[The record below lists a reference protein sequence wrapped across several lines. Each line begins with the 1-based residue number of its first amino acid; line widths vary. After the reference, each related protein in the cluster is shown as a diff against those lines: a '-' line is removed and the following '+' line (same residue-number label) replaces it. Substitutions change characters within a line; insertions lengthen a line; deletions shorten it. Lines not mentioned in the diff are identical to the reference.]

1 MPYRPLMT
9 AFAVIAA
16 IGGIACLAIPDV
28 LLASFGVELSAMG
41 LVIYR
46 FWGAALLG
54 LGMMA
59 WIARGSQN
67 QRRRLGFASAL
78 AIANLLAAII
88 AVLGQYAG
96 ANAAGWSNVALF
108 SLVAMAF
115 AWTAIHELR

>member
-1 MPYRPLMT
+1 MPYRPLM
-9 AFAVIAA
+9 AVIAA
-16 IGGIACLAIPDV
+16 IGGIGCLAMPEV

-41 LVIYR
+41 LIIYR

-59 WIARGSQN
+59 WIARGTHSQ
-67 QRRRLGFASAL
+67 QRRLGFASAL
-78 AIANLLAAII
+78 AVANLLAAII

>member
-1 MPYRPLMT
+1 MLYRPLMT
-9 AFAVIAA
+9 AFALIAA
-16 IGGIACLAIPDV
+16 IGGIGCLAIPE
-28 LLASFGVELSAMG
+28 LLLEPFGVDLPAMG

-59 WIARGSQN
+59 WIARGTHN

-78 AIANLLAAII
+78 AVANLLAAVI
-88 AVLGQYAG
+88 AVFGQYAG

-108 SLVAMAF
+108 GLIAMAF
-115 AWTAIHELR
+115 AWTAFRELR